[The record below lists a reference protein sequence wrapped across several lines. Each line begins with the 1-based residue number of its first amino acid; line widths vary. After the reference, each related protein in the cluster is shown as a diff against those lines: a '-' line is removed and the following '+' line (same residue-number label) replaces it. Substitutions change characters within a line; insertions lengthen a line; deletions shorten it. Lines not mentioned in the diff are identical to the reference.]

1 MIHEFPDLPYAYD
14 ALEPVID
21 ETTMRVHH
29 TRHHR
34 TYYDKFVAAI
44 RGSDLEQQ
52 PMETIFAR
60 VSQHPPA
67 VRNNGGG
74 YYNHTLYWNVMSPDG
89 GGDPV
94 GALANALLA
103 KYGSFDEFKTAF
115 ANAGIN
121 QFGSGFAWLLVTRE
135 GDLAIS
141 ATGNQDNPLMDTA
154 EVRGAPILGCD
165 VWEHAYYL
173 TYMNKRPDY
182 IDAWWKV
189 VNWPYVNQL
198 YEQALAKAPRQKSA

>member
-52 PMETIFAR
+52 PMEAIFAR
-60 VSQHPPA
+60 ISQHPPA

-94 GALANALLA
+94 GALADALLA

-121 QFGSGFAWLLVTRE
+121 QFGSGFAWLSVTTN

-154 EVRGAPILGCD
+154 EVRGTPILGCD

-189 VNWPYVNQL
+189 VNWPYVNRL
-198 YEQALAKAPRQKSA
+198 YEEALSQAPRQQSA

>member
-1 MIHEFPDLPYAYD
+1 MIHEFSDLPYAYD

-34 TYYDKFVAAI
+34 TYYDKFITAI
-44 RGSDLEQQ
+44 SGTDLEQQ
-52 PMETIFAR
+52 PMETIFAHISR
-60 VSQHPPA
+60 HAPA

-94 GALANALLA
+94 GPLADALLA

-115 ANAGIN
+115 ANAGIT
-121 QFGSGFAWLLVTRE
+121 QFGSGFAWLSVTAN

-141 ATGNQDNPLMDTA
+141 STGNQDNPLMDTA
-154 EVRGAPILGCD
+154 EVRGTPILGCD

-189 VNWPYVNQL
+189 VNWPYVNRL
-198 YEQALAKAPRQKSA
+198 YEDALAQVSRQKSA

>member
-34 TYYDKFVAAI
+34 TYYDKFITAI
-44 RGSDLEQQ
+44 SGTDLEQQ
-52 PMETIFAR
+52 PMETIFAHISR
-60 VSQHPPA
+60 HAPA

-94 GALANALLA
+94 GPLADALLA

-115 ANAGIN
+115 ANAGIT
-121 QFGSGFAWLLVTRE
+121 QFGSGFAWLSVTAN

-141 ATGNQDNPLMDTA
+141 STGNQDNPLMDTA
-154 EVRGAPILGCD
+154 EVRGTPILGCD

-189 VNWPYVNQL
+189 VNWPYVNRL
-198 YEQALAKAPRQKSA
+198 YEDALAQVSRQKSA

>member
-52 PMETIFAR
+52 PMEAIFAR
-60 VSQHPPA
+60 ISQHPPA

-94 GALANALLA
+94 GALADALLA

-115 ANAGIN
+115 ANARVYFNII
-121 QFGSGFAWLLVTRE
+121 QYS
-135 GDLAIS
+135 
-141 ATGNQDNPLMDTA
+141 
-154 EVRGAPILGCD
+154 
-165 VWEHAYYL
+165 
-173 TYMNKRPDY
+173 
-182 IDAWWKV
+182 
-189 VNWPYVNQL
+189 
-198 YEQALAKAPRQKSA
+198 